1 MELEKWKDLIKM
13 TAQYQDQDF
22 WETLISPGDS
32 NHNKKLS
39 FSGLEQEKINHFLS
53 NQEIFPRCDMYEN
66 NGKIKIEAELPGINK
81 NDIKVSLVQN
91 ELIIKGKCSAF
102 QQHLRYFLKERHS
115 RSFEKILT
123 LPMPVD
129 KYSIESSF
137 ENGILSISLPIL
149 FEEEEIIPIF
159 VKSEEQL

>member
-1 MELEKWKDLIKM
+1 MELEKWKELIKM
-13 TAQYQDQDF
+13 SAQYQDQDF
-22 WETLISPGDS
+22 WEKLISPEVS

-39 FSGLEQEKINHFLS
+39 FSGLEQEKINRFLS
-53 NQEIFPRCDMYEN
+53 SQDIYPRCDVYEY
-66 NGKIKIEAELPGINK
+66 NGNIIIEAELPGACK

-91 ELIIKGKCSAF
+91 ELIIKGTCSAF

-115 RSFEKILT
+115 RAFEKVLT

-129 KYSIESSF
+129 KNSIKSSF

-149 FEEEEIIPIF
+149 FEEEEKIPI
-159 VKSEEQL
+159 KLQS